1 MMPAG
6 QIEAVAKGT
15 LQESVE
21 CFQESDDLA
30 VEELLRTVCLSY
42 VSHQASRNR
51 RDVTG
56 VQLTFH
62 PQKRVMWI
70 RSLHVA
76 SAFRFHGLGQQ
87 LVSAAERLA
96 HKIGICRINLMP
108 LTPAR
113 PFWEK
118 MGYAPH
124 PKMTRVL
131 TKSLGSGK

>member
-1 MMPAG
+1 MAAG

-15 LQESVE
+15 LRDSVE
-21 CFQESDDLA
+21 CFQESDDLT
-30 VEELLRTVCLSY
+30 VDELLRTVCLSY
-42 VSHQASRNR
+42 VSHQASGNC

-76 SAFRFHGLGQQ
+76 SAFRFHGLGHQ
-87 LVSAAERLA
+87 LVCAAERLA
-96 HKIGICRINLMP
+96 HTIGICTVNLMP
-108 LTPAR
+108 LSPSL

-131 TKSLGSGK
+131 TKSLGSGT